1 MVSKR
6 RKKQCTVVR
15 GLVGGEREGKREG
28 GEIALLYQL
37 CPQIQ
42 IPNVLIPKRIRELK
56 PNPLVFAQICLK
68 RTEILFFENVK
79 ERPSSEEGRLCR
91 ARAEV
96 SGATSTEPKSQMLT
110 LHPKS
115 MTEK

>member
-56 PNPLVFAQICLK
+56 PNPLVFAKICLK
-68 RTEILFFENVK
+68 RTEILFFENV
-79 ERPSSEEGRLCR
+79 RGRA
-91 ARAEV
+91 ARKADYAEPGLR
-96 SGATSTEPKSQMLT
+96 SPETQAQLQNLKC
-110 LHPKS
+110 
-115 MTEK
+115 